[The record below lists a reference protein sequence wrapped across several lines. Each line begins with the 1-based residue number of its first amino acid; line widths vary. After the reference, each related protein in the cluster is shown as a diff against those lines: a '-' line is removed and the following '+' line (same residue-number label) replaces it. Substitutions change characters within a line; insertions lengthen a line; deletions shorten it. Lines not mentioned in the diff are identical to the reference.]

1 MERFKDASEAVWYSF
16 THGLATIVA
25 FLPAILGA
33 IVVLLIGWV
42 ISGFLARL
50 IEKGL
55 KAIGLEHAVVR
66 SGVGDFI
73 ARTGTTWTVSEIIAG
88 LVKWIIRLI
97 FIQAAAGLLGM
108 PQLTAIMNSIILF
121 IPNVIV
127 AMAIIVIGALIARFL
142 ARLVQGSVTEMG
154 VTNPIFFAQLT
165 QYAVIGFSV
174 VAAINQLGI
183 ARAVVNTLFIG
194 LVASIALAAGLA
206 FGLGGKDVAGQI
218 TRNWYEGS
226 KLITDAARRRSE
238 EFQPR
243 PVRDPYPPTGT
254 HGGSGP
260 KHGYG
265 D

>member
-1 MERFKDASEAVWYSF
+1 MERFKDAGEAVWYSF
-16 THGLATIVA
+16 TNVLAQIIS

-33 IVVLLIGWV
+33 IVVLLIGWL
-42 ISGFLARL
+42 ISGVLARL
-50 IEKGL
+50 LERGL
-55 KAIGLEHAVVR
+55 KTIGLEHAVVR

-73 ARTGTTWTVSEIIAG
+73 ARSGTTWTVSKIIAE

-108 PQLTAIMNSIILF
+108 PQLTSIINSIILF

-142 ARLVQGSVTEMG
+142 ARLVQGSVAEMG
-154 VTNPIFFAQLT
+154 VANPIFFARLT

-194 LVASIALAAGLA
+194 LVASIALAVGLA
-206 FGLGGKDVAGQI
+206 FGLGGRDVAGQI
-218 TRNWYEGS
+218 TRGWYEGGRH
-226 KLITDAARRRSE
+226 LADASRRRAE
-238 EFQPR
+238 EIQPR
-243 PVRDPYPPTGT
+243 PMRETYPPTGT
-254 HGGSGP
+254 QGGRGP
-260 KHGYG
+260 EPGYG